1 MRILSLRLK
10 NINSLKGEWKIDFTQ
25 TPFSDNG
32 LFAITGPTGAG
43 KTTILD
49 AICLALYHR
58 TPRLNTIS
66 KTSNELM
73 TRGTAE
79 ALAEVEFDVKG
90 LAYRAFWSQRRSR
103 DKADGNLQ
111 DAKVELAS
119 MADGKI
125 LASQVKAKS
134 QMIEQI
140 TGLDFAR
147 FTKSMMLS
155 QGQFAAFLNADA
167 NDRAELLEELT
178 GTEIYGLISEKV
190 HEHFTLRKNELAQLK
205 ARAEGVE
212 LLNAEQLEELKSRL
226 DMLSQHEKE
235 LDTKR
240 QQIRTHKEWWDKTTA
255 AEKALIA
262 ANEGLTHAEQQY
274 LLEKDGLER
283 LAQAEPA
290 EKLRAPYTL
299 LQNSSEKH
307 QQVIAQVQHLTAEIN
322 NAQQHAAVTH
332 NTLAHAANALESARK
347 DQQAQEKLLNEQVI
361 PLDNQLQQADAELKR
376 LETDRARTEQQAD
389 AQGSNLA
396 NIEQRLKQ
404 VTTEL
409 QRRERYKVEHAQDEN
424 LATQLPRW
432 QTLLEQLEQQQRQ
445 LTARQTQQADL
456 SRHQHR
462 LQSET
467 QTLNQ
472 QLSACQHS
480 VAQHKA
486 ALEQINAERQQVLA
500 GADEAQLHAEHQ
512 HLHNQQGVR
521 LELKNTSN
529 RHQGLIAEQTT
540 QQKEQTALGA
550 STNALRTEVQQLRD
564 RYKQSHQHLKDVEK
578 LIEQEKRITDLAA
591 ERAKLQPNEACP
603 LCGSTE
609 HPLIDQYQA
618 LNLSETEQ
626 RRETLKTEVEAIEQ
640 QGKELSNALNKEEAK
655 LEQHNQRLQA
665 ITDELSHLQTHWQQL
680 TGQIAVTLGLSQSEA
695 LQSYLHHCD
704 SRLQQLATQLEQ
716 LRSINQRFQASSN
729 ELNVAEQELHKANH
743 ALALNT
749 QQQNTVSQQLNQ
761 LESELISQN
770 EQIDQLQQTL
780 ESQLTAVG
788 RTMPDLSEITIW
800 NSQLQQAAARWQEE
814 INRLHDCQKTQSSL
828 ETEANACKQQ
838 HQQLMEQ
845 LVSLTDSYNSA
856 IAHRDALQQQRT
868 ALFGD
873 KNADQARSDAQQRVQ
888 DCEARHQQ
896 ALAADQQTQHNQQSL
911 KGQLAT
917 TEQQQAALKHELDNH
932 AQAWQSA
939 LDASPFDSQQAF
951 EGALLPEDERNRL
964 QQLKQQLDTNL
975 SKAQAVREQ
984 ATQHLTSLQDGE
996 QAQQWQHTPAEQ
1008 VIEQLALVEAQLR
1021 DTTVQQGT
1029 VTQSLEDDAK
1039 RRQNQTELF
1048 AEIERSQ
1055 GHYDDI
1061 AYLHALIGSQKGDK
1075 FRRFAQGLTLDHLV
1089 HLANRRLDRLHGR
1102 YLLKRKSTEALEL
1115 QVIDTWQGDTVR
1127 DTKTLSGGE
1136 SFLVSLALALAL
1148 SDLVSQK
1155 TSIDS
1160 LFLDEGFGTLDAET
1174 LDTALDALDSLNA
1187 SGKMIGVI
1195 SHIEA
1200 MKERIPTQIQVKKMN
1215 GLGVSQLESRFR
1227 VGG

>member
-73 TRGTAE
+73 TRGTAD

-90 LAYRAFWSQRRSR
+90 VAYRAFWSQRRSR
-103 DKADGNLQ
+103 DQADGNLQ

-119 MADGKI
+119 MDDGKI
-125 LASQVKAKS
+125 LASQIKAKS

-190 HEHFTLRKNELAQLK
+190 HEHFTQRKNELAQLK

-212 LLNAEQLEELKSRL
+212 LLSTEQLEELKNRL
-226 DMLSQHEKE
+226 NELSLQEKE

-240 QQIRTHKEWWDKTTA
+240 QQIRSHKEWWDKTTD
-255 AEKALIA
+255 AEKTLTA
-262 ANEGLTHAEQQY
+262 ATEELTHAEQQY
-274 LLEKDGLER
+274 LQEKDRLER

-299 LQNSSEKH
+299 LLHTNEKH
-307 QQVIAQVQHLTAEIN
+307 QQVSAQAQHLNTEVS
-322 NAQQHAAVTH
+322 NAQQQTDVTR
-332 NTLAHAANALESARK
+332 NSLTNSANSLESARK
-347 DQQAQEKLLNEQVI
+347 DQAVQEQLLNEQVI
-361 PLDNQLQQADAELKR
+361 PLDNQLQQSEAELKR
-376 LETDRARTEQQAD
+376 LETEKARAEQQTE
-389 AQGSNLA
+389 AQGSKLVS
-396 NIEQRLKQ
+396 IEQRLKQ
-404 VTTEL
+404 IIAEL
-409 QRRERYKVEHAQDEN
+409 QRCERYKAEHAQDEN
-424 LATQLPRW
+424 LAAQLPRW
-432 QTLLEQLEQQQRQ
+432 QTLLEQLEHQQHQ
-445 LTARQTQQADL
+445 LTARQAQQTDL
-456 SRHQHR
+456 SQQQHT
-462 LQSET
+462 LQTEA

-472 QLSACQHS
+472 QLNSRQHT
-480 VAQHKA
+480 VAQHTA
-486 ALEQINAERQQVLA
+486 ALDQINAERLQVLA
-500 GADEAQLHAEHQ
+500 GADESHLQAEHQ
-512 HLHNQQGVR
+512 QLHSQQGAR
-521 LELKNTSN
+521 LELKNIGD
-529 RHQGLIAEQTT
+529 RYQGLLNEQATH
-540 QQKEQTALGA
+540 QKEQTALSA
-550 STNALRTEVQQLRD
+550 SANAQREEIKQLRE
-564 RYKQSHQHLKDVEK
+564 RYKHSHQHLKDVEK
-578 LIEQEKRITDLAA
+578 LIEQEKRIADLAA
-591 ERAKLQPNEACP
+591 ERAKLQPDEACP

-626 RRETLKTEVEAIEQ
+626 RREALKTEVEAIEQ
-640 QGKELSNALNKEEAK
+640 QGKELSNTLNKEEAK

-665 ITDELSHLQTHWQQL
+665 ITDELNQLQTHWQQL
-680 TGQIAVTLGLSQSEA
+680 TGHLAVALNLNQTEA
-695 LQSYLHHCD
+695 LQNYLYQCD
-704 SRLQQLATQLEQ
+704 GRLQQLATQLEQ
-716 LRSINQRFQASSN
+716 LRSIDQRLQTTSN
-729 ELNVAEQELHKANH
+729 ELNAAEQDLNKASH

-749 QQQNTVSQQLNQ
+749 QQQNTVGEQINQ
-761 LESELISQN
+761 LESELISQK

-788 RTMPDLSEITIW
+788 RTMPDLSNIAVW
-800 NSQLQQAAARWQEE
+800 NAQLQEAAARWQQTT
-814 INRLHDCQKTQSSL
+814 NTLHDCQKNLSSL
-828 ETEANACKQQ
+828 ESEASACRQQ
-838 HQQLMEQ
+838 HQQLTEH
-845 LVSLTDSYNSA
+845 LASLIDGYKNA
-856 IAHRDALQQQRT
+856 AAHRSNLQQQRS
-868 ALFGD
+868 ALFGE
-873 KNADQARSDAQQRVQ
+873 KSVDQARANTQQRVQ
-888 DCEARHQQ
+888 DCENKHQQ
-896 ALAADQQTQHNQQSL
+896 ALAADQKTQQNLQSL

-917 TEQQQAALKHELDNH
+917 TEQQQIALKQELDNH
-932 AQAWQSA
+932 TQAWQSA
-939 LDASPFDSQQAF
+939 LNASPFDTQQAF
-951 EGALLPEDERNRL
+951 ETALLPEEERNHL
-964 QQLKQQLDTNL
+964 QQLKHQLDTNL

-984 ATQHLTSLQDGE
+984 AAQHLATLKDGE
-996 QAQQWQHTPAEQ
+996 QAQQRHLTPVEQ
-1008 VIEQLALVEAQLR
+1008 VTAQLALVEAQLR

-1039 RRQNQTELF
+1039 RRQNQTKLF

-1055 GHYDDI
+1055 EHYDDI

-1200 MKERIPTQIQVKKMN
+1200 MKERIPTQIQVKKIN

-1227 VGG
+1227 LGG